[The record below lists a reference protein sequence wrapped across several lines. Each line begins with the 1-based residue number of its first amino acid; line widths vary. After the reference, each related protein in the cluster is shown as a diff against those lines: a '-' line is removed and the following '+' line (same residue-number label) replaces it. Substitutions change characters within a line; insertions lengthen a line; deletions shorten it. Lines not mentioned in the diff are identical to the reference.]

1 MSTKTQMEELLEN
14 AFSPIFMEVRDVS
27 EVHSRHVGAR
37 PGGETHFEVDITSA
51 VFAGK
56 SRLQSH
62 RLVHQI
68 LQPLLRTS
76 VHALALN
83 IKSS

>member
-1 MSTKTQMEELLEN
+1 MEELLEN

-27 EVHSRHVGAR
+27 EAHSGHVGAK
-37 PGGETHFEVDITSA
+37 PSGETHFEVDITSA

>member
-27 EVHSRHVGAR
+27 EAHSGHVGAR
-37 PGGETHFEVDITSA
+37 SGGETHFEVDITSA

>member
-27 EVHSRHVGAR
+27 EAHSGHVGAR
-37 PGGETHFEVDITSA
+37 AGGETHFEIDITSA

-56 SRLQSH
+56 SRIQSQ

-68 LQPLLRTS
+68 LQPFLRTT
-76 VHALALN
+76 VHALALK